1 MVSAEGRDAPV
12 CEGSTTM
19 QPHTTGQRL
28 SLTGRSMVVHLML
41 GMLLL
46 LMVTSGCSHTKPYM
60 RPTVPQPDPKAQLQ
74 YRILLFG
81 DGGEPACNTA
91 KNALDNDHA
100 CVKDL
105 TLQTLVSR
113 ASANPQ
119 QTTILFLGDN
129 IYPEGLPEERE
140 QNQYAQARQ
149 RLDAQIATV
158 KDSNAEGIFIPGNH
172 DWQRGKNLGLEA
184 IQRQEKYV
192 NGKFFEAKVRFL
204 PRGGQPGPV
213 IVDKDGIRI
222 VILDT
227 QWWLHEQ
234 AKPQHT
240 TPDIIL
246 KTLRAAI
253 SSAPTGDVMVVAHH
267 PLQSYGPHGGFFDW
281 QDHLFPLTALDRH
294 LWIPLPI
301 IGSLYPLGR
310 RYLWRN
316 VQDLDNRKNRDMV
329 RKLTTTLRT
338 KKPLIYASGHEHSL
352 QVLKGSDS
360 AHSLLVSGAGSKT
373 TKVSHGPETFFAH
386 EHRGFME
393 VDFLLDGSVF
403 LRVVEPREGTTAGFV
418 VFAQWLR
425 EP

>member
-1 MVSAEGRDAPV
+1 
-12 CEGSTTM
+12 
-19 QPHTTGQRL
+19 
-28 SLTGRSMVVHLML
+28 MVVHLML
-41 GMLLL
+41 GVLLL
-46 LMVTSGCSHTKPYM
+46 VMVTSGCSHTQPYI
-60 RPTVPQPDPKAQLQ
+60 RPSVPQPAPKAQLQ

-81 DGGEPACNTA
+81 DGGEPAFNTA
-91 KNALDNDHA
+91 NNAWANDHA

-105 TLQTLVSR
+105 TLKTLVSR
-113 ASANPQ
+113 ASADHQ
-119 QTTILFLGDN
+119 KTTILFLGDN

-140 QNQYAQARQ
+140 QHKYAQAQQ
-149 RLDAQIATV
+149 RLDAQITAV
-158 KDSNAEGIFIPGNH
+158 KCSNAEGILIPGNH
-172 DWQRGKNLGLEA
+172 DWQRGKKFGLEA

-192 NGKFFEAKVRFL
+192 NDKFFEVKVGFL
-204 PRGGQPGPV
+204 PRDGQPGPV
-213 IVDKDGIRI
+213 IEDRDGIRI

-234 AKPQHT
+234 AKPQGT
-240 TPDIIL
+240 TPDLIL
-246 KTLRAAI
+246 KTLHEAI
-253 SSAPTGDVMVVAHH
+253 SSAPARDVMVVAHH

-281 QDHLFPLTALDRH
+281 QDHLFPLTTLHRR

-316 VQDLDNRKNRDMV
+316 VQDLDNRKNRDTV
-329 RKLTTTLRT
+329 QKLTTTLRT

-360 AHSLLVSGAGSKT
+360 VHYLLVSGAGSKT

-418 VFAQWLR
+418 IFAQWLR

>member
-1 MVSAEGRDAPV
+1 
-12 CEGSTTM
+12 
-19 QPHTTGQRL
+19 
-28 SLTGRSMVVHLML
+28 
-41 GMLLL
+41 
-46 LMVTSGCSHTKPYM
+46 
-60 RPTVPQPDPKAQLQ
+60 
-74 YRILLFG
+74 
-81 DGGEPACNTA
+81 
-91 KNALDNDHA
+91 
-100 CVKDL
+100 
-105 TLQTLVSR
+105 
-113 ASANPQ
+113 
-119 QTTILFLGDN
+119 
-129 IYPEGLPEERE
+129 
-140 QNQYAQARQ
+140 
-149 RLDAQIATV
+149 
-158 KDSNAEGIFIPGNH
+158 
-172 DWQRGKNLGLEA
+172 
-184 IQRQEKYV
+184 
-192 NGKFFEAKVRFL
+192 VRFL
-204 PRGGQPGPV
+204 PKGGQPGPV

-234 AKPQHT
+234 TKPQDT
-240 TPDIIL
+240 TPDMIL
-246 KTLRAAI
+246 ATLREAI
-253 SSAPTGDVMVVAHH
+253 SSAAARDVMVVAHH

-281 QDHLFPLTALDRH
+281 QDHLFPLTALQRH

-301 IGSLYPLGR
+301 LGSLYPLGR

-316 VQDLDNRKNRDMV
+316 VQDLDNSANRDMV
-329 RKLTTTLRT
+329 QKLTTTLRT